1 MMRRAKYP
9 MREKKKAESRARLI
23 RAAQHLFSTQGYEN
37 TTLEE
42 VADRAGLHVQT
53 LYRHFANKQDL
64 AMAGPSENVD
74 RFRQAIRAAD
84 RDVDTFAFWRNWLL
98 GALDA
103 AGDPALSALRR
114 QGEMLR
120 SQAMLASNWLLHM
133 QYQDLLTESLAED
146 FQMDAKGIGYPRLVA
161 GMLTAGHIHV
171 LRRYIDRETD
181 VRAEARRVV
190 DMVEADYRNLVIKS
204 YPARSAAQ

>member
-1 MMRRAKYP
+1 MRRAKYP

-42 VADRAGLHVQT
+42 VADRVGLHVQT

-120 SQAMLASNWLLHM
+120 SQRIQRPGQGNLNFFLIDPM
-133 QYQDLLTESLAED
+133 QN
-146 FQMDAKGIGYPRLVA
+146 
-161 GMLTAGHIHV
+161 
-171 LRRYIDRETD
+171 YIDRIL
-181 VRAEARRVV
+181 VV
-190 DMVEADYRNLVIKS
+190 WNELCQGTLFHPYFQC
-204 YPARSAAQ
+204 PF